1 MACVAS
7 RTPRSTPAVM
17 LTSTFRAPAIEMP
30 SRSGDEIASCAA
42 FCARFSPDLMADDMS
57 AVPPSSIVV
66 RMSAK
71 SRLMRPWTVMSSEI
85 PRVAL

>member
-1 MACVAS
+1 MGAS
-7 RTPRSTPAVM
+7 RMPRSMPAVM

-30 SRSGDEIASCAA
+30 SRSGEEMASLAA
-42 FCARFSPDLMADDMS
+42 RSARRSPEAMALDMS

-66 RMSAK
+66 RTSAK